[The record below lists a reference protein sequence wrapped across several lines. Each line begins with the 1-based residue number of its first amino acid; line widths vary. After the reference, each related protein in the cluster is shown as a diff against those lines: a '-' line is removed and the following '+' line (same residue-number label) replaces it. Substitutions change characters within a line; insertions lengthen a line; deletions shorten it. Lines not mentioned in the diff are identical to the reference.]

1 MPKTGQAAGC
11 DLRGRLA
18 DVSAPELTVVDALVG
33 SLRPHESN
41 PRSITKQ
48 RLEALKADL
57 DADPEMLRAR
67 PLIVLPDGR
76 VIAGNQRLRAIQELG
91 WESVPVVYADL
102 DEGRAREWAL
112 RDNNAYGQWDEQA
125 LAEYLQEMV
134 DAGAELARTGFTDRE
149 LEQYLRHASG
159 YELVDPELPPLPE
172 EPESELGEVYELG
185 EHRLLCGDAT
195 DPEQIAALL
204 QDESADLLWTD
215 PPYGVSYADK
225 NEFLNAIDKGNRVQ
239 KPIEHDHGSP
249 EEMAVFW
256 RTAFTAVRP
265 VMRPGACYYVTGPQ
279 GGDLLLHLLSALR
292 DSGFPLRHMLVW
304 AKNQHVLGRSDYHYQ
319 HEPVIYG
326 WVEGTHQ
333 FYGVAGET
341 SLWQVDRPR
350 ESKLHPTM
358 KPVELVARAVR
369 NSSQR
374 GEVVLD
380 PFAGAG
386 STLIAAEQLG
396 RRAFLVEIDPAY
408 CDVIRQRY
416 DDWMQADRGGPTPD
430 TGDEQQW
437 LPLAGVGG
445 DDSSRLPADAAA
457 VLEQLVRRV
466 RGQTGDPG
474 MPLWRVLELT
484 AADSLAGGDG

>member
-1 MPKTGQAAGC
+1 
-11 DLRGRLA
+11 
-18 DVSAPELTVVDALVG
+18 LTVVDVVVA
-33 SLRPHESN
+33 SLRPHERN
-41 PRSITKQ
+41 PRRIAKG
-48 RLEALKADL
+48 RLEALKQDL
-57 DADPEMLRAR
+57 EADPEMLRAR
-67 PLIVLPDGR
+67 PLIALPDGR
-76 VIAGNQRLRAIQELG
+76 VIAGNQRLRAVLELG
-91 WESVPVVYADL
+91 WVTVPVVYADL

-112 RDNNAYGQWDEQA
+112 RDNSLYREWDEQA

-134 DAGAELARTGFTDRE
+134 EAGAELARTGFTDRE
-149 LEQYLRHASG
+149 LEQFLRQVSG
-159 YELVDPELPPLPE
+159 GLVDQEPPPLPE
-172 EPESELGEVYELG
+172 HPESKPGEVYALG
-185 EHRLLCGDAT
+185 PHRLLCGDAT
-195 DPEQIAALL
+195 DPEQIALL
-204 QDESADLLWTD
+204 MAGETVDLLWTD
-215 PPYGVSYADK
+215 PPYGVAYADK

-249 EEMAVFW
+249 EEMALFW
-256 RTAFTAVRP
+256 RSAFTAVRP
-265 VMRPGACYYVTGPQ
+265 ALRAGAAYYVTGPQ
-279 GGDLLLHLLSALR
+279 GGDLLLHLLVALR

-319 HEPVIYG
+319 HEPVVYG

-341 SLWQVDRPR
+341 SVWQIDRPR

-369 NSSQR
+369 NSSR
-374 GEVVLD
+374 PGEVVLD

-386 STLIAAEQLG
+386 STLLAAEQLG

-416 DDWMQADRGGPTPD
+416 DDWLRRDPSLPVSEV
-430 TGDEQQW
+430 DEHRW

-445 DDSSRLPADAAA
+445 DDSARLPADAAA

-466 RGQTGDPG
+466 RDQAGDPG

-484 AADSLAGGDG
+484 AADYLAAGDG